1 MIKKLSD
8 FLAKS
13 YTKKFDANYKMMIPP
28 FRISDFSKLT
38 PGEAKKHFEWF
49 TGEVP
54 KRIEYLK
61 ELLSNDGIEDIL
73 DYTPESLI
81 PLWDWYEGK
90 IKIEKI
96 SKEKYEKELSETPE
110 WVHPYIKDE
119 DLSID
124 TLKYCMDVS
133 IYFAEVMIR
142 NNANKIIWGFFT
154 KPKNHVSVNRPTLL
168 GFKGRMNLDPYLIL
182 TNTSRKSSREKCK
195 TRLYDIY
202 NVWLQYIE

>member
-1 MIKKLSD
+1 MNKKLSA

-38 PGEAKKHFEWF
+38 PGEAKEHFEWF
-49 TGEVP
+49 IGEVP

-142 NNANKIIWGFFT
+142 NNSSEIKWGYFT
-154 KPKNHVSVNRPTLL
+154 RPKNRVGVNQPTLL
-168 GFKGRMNLDPYLIL
+168 GFKAHMNLNPYLI
-182 TNTSRKSSREKCK
+182 TKNCSRWSSEQKNIRE
-195 TRLYDIY
+195 LYDTY
-202 NVWLQYIE
+202 YVWLQYIE